1 MKNELTKA
9 QAKHKLQYEKEKKM
23 YQKMMRGTSEEKQ
36 EKKVKTENTKSSGL
50 SSFATYTAAGL
61 LMAGATLGVAC
72 PAYEDSAAAVDD
84 SAAAVDD
91 SAAAVERL
99 RCCC

>member
-61 LMAGATLGVAC
+61 LMAGATLGVAMFAKYKNLLWRVNSGEIQKC
-72 PAYEDSAAAVDD
+72 
-84 SAAAVDD
+84 
-91 SAAAVERL
+91 
-99 RCCC
+99 